1 MLKALALY
9 ATVKTCAQWLQ
20 PTRNSPPQCLTNL
33 KHRKGGGR
41 KYPPE
46 RSEIE
51 KSHCG
56 KRISISEQ
64 LHIVWSMKSFV
75 FFIQMQY
82 CTQLLNITVHK
93 YACIHTYKYIY
104 KINTYHYFQNICI
117 CTHICIYV
125 YMYMHIE
132 HWKRLYKKNKVKLWN
147 IGILVYCYLNSQ
159 KSILTD
165 PNRNEE
171 HPTKNCVPLT
181 IT

>member
-1 MLKALALY
+1 MFFYLWSDTIPHIKEKFMMMLPMNYWSVCSFINLLLLKF
-9 ATVKTCAQWLQ
+9 
-20 PTRNSPPQCLTNL
+20 TRIHTHTHTHTHN
-33 KHRKGGGR
+33 
-41 KYPPE
+41 
-46 RSEIE
+46 
-51 KSHCG
+51 
-56 KRISISEQ
+56 
-64 LHIVWSMKSFV
+64 
-75 FFIQMQY
+75 

-104 KINTYHYFQNICI
+104 KIYTYHYFQNICI

-132 HWKRLYKKNKVKLWN
+132 HWKRLYKKNKVKPWN

-165 PNRNEE
+165 PNKNEE